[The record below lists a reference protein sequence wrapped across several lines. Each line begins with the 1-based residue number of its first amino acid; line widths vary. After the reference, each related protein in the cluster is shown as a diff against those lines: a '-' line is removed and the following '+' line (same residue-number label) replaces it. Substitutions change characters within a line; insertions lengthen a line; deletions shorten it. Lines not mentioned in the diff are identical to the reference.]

1 MGQFLNERVVPA
13 IMTFVNTKAMRAL
26 KDGIMYAMPMIMVG
40 ALFMLIGN
48 FPVAAVTDWLA
59 ATGIAQICSQLSDST
74 FGIIAIIAAVG
85 IAYTYV
91 KNEGFA
97 GLPAGVISLCTFLV
111 LQPSSVDSSLLADSS
126 SSVGAILKGWTG
138 GKGMIGAIVAG
149 LVVGWVY
156 SIFMQKKITIKMPAG
171 VPEGVTNAFA
181 SLIPGFVI
189 ITGAGVIYAACKIG
203 ANATPIELVYTYLSM
218 PLQGMTDSFG
228 GVIAMGVAVPFLWM
242 FGIHGSTI
250 VGDGIMGPMLL
261 ANSAENQAILDAGL
275 QLTVANGGH
284 IVTKQFLD
292 QFMTVT
298 GSGLTIGLVVFM
310 FFFAK
315 SRQMRDLGKLGI
327 VPSLFNVNEPILF
340 GLPIVL
346 NPLMAVPFIL
356 APTLSGIVEYVALAT
371 GLCPLYGGVIVPWTT
386 PPIIGG
392 FLVGGWQ
399 TALLQAVV
407 LVMSF
412 FIYLPFAKMLDKQYV
427 QAELDA
433 AVPEGQAEAQIESP
447 TA

>member
-1 MGQFLNERVVPA
+1 MGQFLNEKVKPA

-40 ALFMLIGN
+40 AAFMLIGN
-48 FPVAAVTDWLA
+48 FPVPAVTEFLQETGLA
-59 ATGIAQICSQLSDST
+59 AICSQLSDSS
-74 FGIIAIIAAVG
+74 FGIIAIIAVVG

-97 GLPAGVISLCTFLV
+97 GLPAGVIALCTFLV
-111 LQPSSVDSSLLADSS
+111 LQPSSVDSSLLANPESG
-126 SSVGAILKGWTG
+126 VGAILKGWTG
-138 GKGMIGAIVAG
+138 GKGMIGAIVCG

-156 SIFMQKKITIKMPAG
+156 SIFMEKKITIKMPAG

-181 SLIPGFVI
+181 ALIPGFVI
-189 ITGAGVIYAACKIG
+189 LTGAGVVYAACTLSTG
-203 ANATPIELVYTYLSM
+203 VTPIELIYTYLSM

-228 GVIAMGVAVPFLWM
+228 GVIAMGVAIPFFWL

-250 VGDGIMGPMLL
+250 IGDGIMGPMLL
-261 ANSAENQAILDAGL
+261 ANSAENQAIIDAGL
-275 QLTVANGGH
+275 ELTLANGGH

-310 FFFAK
+310 FFFAR
-315 SRQMRDLGKLGI
+315 SRQMRELGKLGI
-327 VPSLFNVNEPILF
+327 IPSLFNVNEPVLF
-340 GLPIVL
+340 GVPIVL

-356 APTLSGIVEYVALAT
+356 TPVVSGIIEYVALAT

-386 PPIIGG
+386 PPIISGL
-392 FLVGGWQ
+392 LVGDWR
-399 TALLQAVV
+399 TAVLQAVV
-407 LVMSF
+407 LVISF
-412 FIYLPFAKMLDKQYV
+412 LIYLPFAKMLDSQY
-427 QAELDA
+427 AK
-433 AVPEGQAEAQIESP
+433 AEAEAAGDE
-447 TA
+447 TVAEA

>member
-1 MGQFLNERVVPA
+1 MGQFFNEKVIPA

-40 ALFMLIGN
+40 AAFMLIGN
-48 FPVAAVTDWLA
+48 FPVPAVTEFLQETGLA
-59 ATGIAQICSQLSDST
+59 AICSQLSDSS
-74 FGIIAIIAAVG
+74 FGIIAIIAVVG

-97 GLPAGVISLCTFLV
+97 GLPAGVIALCTFLV
-111 LQPSSVDSSLLADSS
+111 LQPSSVDSSLLANPESG
-126 SSVGAILKGWTG
+126 VGAILKGWTG
-138 GKGMIGAIVAG
+138 GKGMIGAIVCG

-156 SIFMQKKITIKMPAG
+156 SIFMEKKITIKMPAG

-181 SLIPGFVI
+181 ALIPGFVI
-189 ITGAGVIYAACKIG
+189 LTAAGAVYAACTLSTG
-203 ANATPIELVYTYLSM
+203 VTPIELIYTYLSM

-228 GVIAMGVAVPFLWM
+228 GVIAMGVAIPFFWL

-250 VGDGIMGPMLL
+250 IGDGIMGPMLL
-261 ANSAENQAILDAGL
+261 ANSAENQAIIDAGL
-275 QLTVANGGH
+275 ELTLANGGH

-310 FFFAK
+310 FFFAR
-315 SRQMRDLGKLGI
+315 SRQMRELGKLSI
-327 VPSLFNVNEPILF
+327 IPSLFNVNEPVLF
-340 GLPIVL
+340 GVPIVL

-356 APTLSGIVEYVALAT
+356 TPVVSGIIEYAALAT

-386 PPIIGG
+386 PPIISGL
-392 FLVGGWQ
+392 LVGDWR
-399 TALLQAVV
+399 TAVLQAVV
-407 LVMSF
+407 LVISF
-412 FIYLPFAKMLDKQYV
+412 LIYLPFAKMLDNQYAK
-427 QAELDA
+427 AETEA
-433 AVPEGQAEAQIESP
+433 AGDETVAEA
-447 TA
+447 